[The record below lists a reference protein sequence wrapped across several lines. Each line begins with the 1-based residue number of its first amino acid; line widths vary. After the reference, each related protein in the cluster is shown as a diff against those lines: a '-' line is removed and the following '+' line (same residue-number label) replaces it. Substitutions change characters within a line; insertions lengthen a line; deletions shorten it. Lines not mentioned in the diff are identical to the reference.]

1 MLPPCRLAW
10 VRCPVVLLICRYHV
24 SPEHEAAF
32 VDRAR
37 RALTLL
43 TSADGCLHGGLGRAV
58 DQPGRWVLTARFTS
72 VVAYRRALAP
82 FEVRE
87 HVVPL
92 LSEAL
97 ADEAATYETLVDAES
112 GVLVDH
118 PSLLAPDDLRR

>member
-1 MLPPCRLAW
+1 MRRVTCA
-10 VRCPVVLLICRYHV
+10 VVLLICRYLV
-24 SPEHEAAF
+24 SPDGAAAF

-43 TSADGCLHGGLGRAV
+43 TRADGCLGAHLGRAV
-58 DQPGRWVLTARFTS
+58 DQPDRWVLTARFTS

-87 HVVPL
+87 HVAPL

-97 ADEAATYETLVDAES
+97 ADEPATYETLVEAHS
-112 GVLVDH
+112 GALVDH
-118 PSLLAPDDLRR
+118 PSLLATDEAGG